1 MTLELERGDD
11 ATVAQSQRS
20 RSEHTAPLG
29 PKVLRLPGVYR
40 PQEDTMLLAREYLRS
55 GLAGRGSVL
64 DVCCGTGYLSLVAAW
79 SGAPTITAVDTSAR
93 AVWSARANARLFKAP
108 VNVVHSDFAAL
119 DPTRTFDVVLANPPY
134 VPWFGADGDGP
145 CAKWDAGA
153 DGRAII
159 DPLCA
164 SASRLLAP
172 EATLLM
178 VHSAVSDP
186 DRTVAMLTAAGLTA
200 AVVAREHIPFGPVM
214 RSRAAALRE
223 AGYLLPEQTLEEIV
237 VVRADKR

>member
-1 MTLELERGDD
+1 MELERGKD
-11 ATVAQSQRS
+11 ATVAPSQ
-20 RSEHTAPLG
+20 HAAPLG

-79 SGAPTITAVDTSAR
+79 SGARTVTAVDTSAR

-108 VNVVHSDFAAL
+108 VNVVHSDLAAL
-119 DPTRTFDVVLANPPY
+119 HPTRSYDVVLANPPY
-134 VPWFGADGDGP
+134 VPWFGGGGAGP

-153 DGRAII
+153 DGRAVI
-159 DPLCA
+159 DSLCA
-164 SASRLLAP
+164 SAGRLLAP
-172 EATLLM
+172 KATLLM

-186 DRTVAMLTAAGLTA
+186 GKTVAMLSEAGLTA
-200 AVVAREHIPFGPVM
+200 TVTAHEHIPFGPVM
-214 RSRAAALRE
+214 RSRAAKLRA

-237 VVRADKR
+237 VVRADKQ